1 MEVFMKKVLALLLTV
16 AMSVAC
22 LSTLAACGGGEKAD
36 PVAALITLH
45 GESSTYD
52 KNFIDA
58 FKTAC
63 ANKGL
68 KKSQYTI
75 AVNIPEGDACY
86 NKAADFADKGYKA
99 IFADSFGHEDYM
111 IKAAKEFTN
120 VNFYHATGT
129 KAHTEGLANF
139 HNAFA
144 SIYEGRYLAGYA
156 AGLKLNTM
164 KDKAVENNFQVGYVG
179 AYTYAEVISG
189 YTSWFLGL
197 QAALD
202 EGYTATMEVQFTGEW
217 YDETGELSA
226 ANTLIERGAVLVSQH
241 ADSMGAPTACAD
253 ANVPNVSYNGSTGK
267 DNLVAYSKINW
278 VPYFEMMIDEALG
291 NGTVPTDYC
300 GGLEDGS
307 VVWDLGPNVAEGT
320 LEKVKAVEAEL
331 KAGTRQVFDCS
342 KFTVTVRPFGT
353 NGEDDFGLNPNATV
367 DNDGHLTGYM
377 ADVNTD
383 PAYTGD
389 TEVVKTVGS
398 TTYFAESESG
408 KRSAPY
414 FDIQIDRIYLLNT
427 KF

>member
-45 GESSTYD
+45 GTSSTYD

-68 KKSQYTI
+68 KKSQYT
-75 AVNIPEGDACY
+75 VKSDVGESNACY
-86 NKAADFADKGYKA
+86 DTAADFADKGYKA
-99 IFADSFGHEDYM
+99 IFADSFGHEAYM
-111 IKAAKEFTN
+111 IQAAEQFPD
-120 VNFYHATGT
+120 VQFYHATGT
-129 KAHTEGLANF
+129 QSLTKNLPNF

-202 EGYTATMEVQFTGEW
+202 EGYTATMEVQFTGTW
-217 YDETGELSA
+217 YDEALEKEA
-226 ANTLIERGAVLVSQH
+226 ANTLINRGAVLVSQH
-241 ADSMGAPTACAD
+241 ADSMGAPTACQEESI
-253 ANVPNVSYNGSTGK
+253 PNVAYNGNTEKST
-267 DNLVAYSKINW
+267 LVAYSKINW
-278 VPYFEMMIDEALG
+278 VPYFEMMIDKALG
-291 NGTVPTDYC
+291 GASVDTDWTGTLSTD
-300 GGLEDGS
+300 S
-307 VVWDLGPNVAEGT
+307 VQWALGANVAEGT
-320 LEKVKAVEAEL
+320 LAKVQAIEAEL
-331 KAGTRQVFDCS
+331 KAGTLKVFDCA
-342 KFTVTVRPFGT
+342 KFTVG
-353 NGEDDFGLNPNATV
+353 GE
-367 DNDGHLTGYM
+367 HLTSYL
-377 ADVNTD
+377 ADVD
-383 PAYTGD
+383 GD
-389 TEVVKTVGS
+389 YVGEKNVIITEGEV
-398 TTYFAESESG
+398 TYFAESYY
-408 KRSAPY
+408 RSAPY
-414 FDIQIDRIYLLNT
+414 FDITIDGVTLLNT
-427 KF
+427 KFGD